1 MTESKRINE
10 AVPKPVHESAGSY
23 LGHLW
28 ASIAMTVTLGIICCG
43 IYPLI
48 VWAIA
53 QGIFPNQANGSL
65 VKKDGTY
72 TTKDEEAVGSSLLGQ
87 NFSLPQYF
95 TPRPSSAGNG
105 YDPTSSGSSNLGPL
119 SDKLINGLTQAAATQ
134 PTTAPVASTAPAGTP
149 GAATSVAAT
158 APAASQPSETLAFD
172 GIRLRTIHYALNN
185 NISFKLYNLSPDGT
199 KVEVPISKFEDSSG
213 NPIDTALV
221 DAFPH
226 PENDAPDR
234 VVLVAGDFH
243 KADGTPVMIPADA
256 VTGSGS
262 GLDPHITP
270 DNADLQATRV
280 AAARNISVD
289 KVQELIAE
297 HTDAPSLGIFGDP
310 GVNVLML
317 NLALDNKYPV
327 PAAAPATQPAA
338 H

>member
-1 MTESKRINE
+1 MSDSKQSIDSAHKTTDESG
-10 AVPKPVHESAGSY
+10 GSY
-23 LGHLW
+23 IQHIW
-28 ASIAMTVTLGIICCG
+28 ASIAMTITLGIICCG
-43 IYPLI
+43 IYPLV

-53 QGIFPNQANGSL
+53 QGVFPNQANGSL
-65 VKKDGTY
+65 VKKDGTF

-95 TPRPSSAGNG
+95 APRPSSAGAG
-105 YDPTSSGSSNLGPL
+105 YDPTSSGGSNLGPL

-134 PTTAPVASTAPAGTP
+134 PTTAPVATTGPA
-149 GAATSVAAT
+149 AATSVAST
-158 APAASQPSETLAFD
+158 APAASQPAETLAFD
-172 GIRLRTIHYALNN
+172 GVRLRTIHYALNN
-185 NISFKLYNLSPDGT
+185 NISFKLYNVSPDGT
-199 KVEVPISKFEDSSG
+199 KVEVPIAKFEDSSG

-226 PENDAPDR
+226 PPTDTPDR
-234 VVLVAGDFH
+234 VVLVAGDFK

-270 DNADLQATRV
+270 DNADLQAQRV
-280 AAARNISVD
+280 ADARHISVD
-289 KVQELIAE
+289 KVKDLIAQ

-317 NLALDNKYPV
+317 NLALDNQYPV
-327 PAAAPATQPAA
+327 PAPAASAPATQP

>member
-1 MTESKRINE
+1 MTETKRNNDPS
-10 AVPKPVHESAGSY
+10 AKPAHESAGSY

-43 IYPLI
+43 AYPLI
-48 VWAIA
+48 VYLIA
-53 QGIFPNQANGSL
+53 QTVFPNQANGSL

-72 TTKDEEAVGSSLLGQ
+72 TTKDEEAVGSALLGQ

-95 TPRPSSAGNG
+95 TPRPSSAGSG

-134 PTTAPVASTAPAGTP
+134 PTTAPVASTTPA
-149 GAATSVAAT
+149 AATSVAAT
-158 APAASQPSETLAFD
+158 APASTQPAETLAFD

-185 NISFKLYNLSPDGT
+185 NISFKLYNLSPDGS
-199 KVEVPISKFEDSSG
+199 KVEVPISKFEDSSA

-243 KADGTPVMIPADA
+243 KPDGTPVMIPADA

-270 DNADLQATRV
+270 DNAELQAPRV

-289 KVQELIAE
+289 KVTELIAE

-327 PAAAPATQPAA
+327 PAAPTTAPAS

>member
-1 MTESKRINE
+1 MTQSTRPGESTTK
-10 AVPKPVHESAGSY
+10 AAHESGGSF
-23 LGHLW
+23 LGHIW
-28 ASIAMTVTLGIICCG
+28 AAIAMTVTLGIICCG
-43 IYPLI
+43 VYPFI
-48 VWAIA
+48 VYVVGQAV
-53 QGIFPNQANGSL
+53 FPNQANGSL

-105 YDPTSSGSSNLGPL
+105 YDPTASSGSNLGPL

-134 PTTAPVASTAPAGTP
+134 PTTAPVATTGPAPT
-149 GAATSVAAT
+149 TIAAT
-158 APAASQPSETLAFD
+158 APASTQPAETLAFD
-172 GIRLRTIHYALNN
+172 GVRLRTIHYALNN
-185 NISFKLYNLSPDGT
+185 NISFKLYNLSPDGS

-234 VVLVAGDFH
+234 VVLIAGDFK

-270 DNADLQATRV
+270 DNADFQAQRV
-280 AAARNISVD
+280 ADTRHISED
-289 KVQELIAE
+289 KVKALIAQ

-317 NLALDNKYPV
+317 NLALDNQYPV
-327 PAAAPATQPAA
+327 PAAPATAAPATQPVTK
-338 H
+338 